1 MVNRA
6 MRTLLWTAL
15 AGASLLAAGCA
26 SSGSASG
33 TGAGNS
39 GSGGQGATVPTV
51 PAGVVATAGNAQ
63 VGLSWSASSGATSY
77 VVKRG
82 TVSGGPYTQMGT
94 PTTTSY
100 TDNAVANGTK
110 YFYVEEA
117 SDSAGVSANSAEVSA
132 TPVAP
137 VTAPAA
143 PTGVVATAGNAQ
155 VALSWSASTG
165 ATGYVVKRGTARGGP
180 YTQIATPKAVTF

>member
-63 VGLSWSASSGATSY
+63 VLLSWTASSGATSY

-82 TVSGGPYTQMGT
+82 TVSGGPYTQVGT
-94 PTTTSY
+94 PTATSFTDTTV
-100 TDNAVANGTK
+100 TNGTK
-110 YFYVEEA
+110 YFYVVDA
-117 SDSAGVSANSAEVSA
+117 TSSAGTSANSAEVSA
-132 TPVAP
+132 TPTAP
-137 VTAPAA
+137 VTAPSA
-143 PTGVVATAGNAQ
+143 PTGVVATAGEAP
-155 VALSWSASTG
+155 VGLGWGGRTG
-165 ATGYVVKRGTARGGP
+165 ATR
-180 YTQIATPKAVTF
+180 